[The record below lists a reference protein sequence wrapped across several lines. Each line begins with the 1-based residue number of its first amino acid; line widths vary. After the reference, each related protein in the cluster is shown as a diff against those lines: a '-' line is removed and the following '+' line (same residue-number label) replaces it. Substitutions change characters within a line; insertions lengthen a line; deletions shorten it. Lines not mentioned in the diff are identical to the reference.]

1 MVFWTTSWRIEAL
14 ARGLVGGL
22 AALGALL
29 SALSLAPLARANG
42 RMPGATE
49 LSIAR
54 SDRQHLLA
62 RATFGLVQ
70 SFDGG
75 DSWQWICEQAINVSG
90 ESDPPLALTED
101 GSLILL
107 PTVGATLI
115 SRDKGCTWS
124 IAPELADSKAIDLTV
139 DPTDPSHVLVVTST
153 IDAIDAMGL
162 VTYINVVFE
171 TRDNAA
177 SWQVV
182 ATLASDFEIETLEV
196 APSDPRRIYVSGT
209 SNESPLIGVIERTD
223 DAGGNWQRTTLDL
236 PPSSGSLFVS
246 AVDPN
251 NPDRLWVRVPAQGD
265 RFGLFPAS
273 LLISSDAGESFEMVG
288 ATAQGMLGF
297 ALSPDGT
304 ELAYGGPFDGLFVG
318 PSDGSAP
325 IEKVSDLRVRC
336 LRWNAD
342 GLYACGLEPQDPFSV
357 GLSTDKG
364 ASFQPIYKMA
374 DTCPQECADA
384 TSFAAAC
391 QQPWTGI
398 SMRIAPDAADCTL
411 PWPSVM
417 PDAGSDGDA
426 GSTDAGS
433 TDAGAERDGAQED
446 AATAPVERPGSD
458 GCSCHAV
465 GAGRDRGKLLGMSAL
480 VLGFSLVRLRRRRRK
495 RIAAACAL
503 LVALIGCGDD
513 AANAEPPVNE
523 ADAGAMFVACPDTI
537 PDFESGLAVLG
548 DQGHIQ
554 AVLLDASDFP
564 ARKYA
569 NEWTLELTDESG
581 DVLDD
586 VTVTNVETFMPV
598 HGHYGRPPANFDPL
612 EQPEQLRAEIHFTMR
627 GPWEVR
633 IKASSPSAGD
643 DLIVFDVCVYE

>member
-1 MVFWTTSWRIEAL
+1 M
-14 ARGLVGGL
+14 
-22 AALGALL
+22 LGALL
-29 SALSLAPLARANG
+29 GVLQLAPLARANG

-54 SDRQHLLA
+54 SDGQHLLA

-115 SRDKGCTWS
+115 SRDEGCSWAG
-124 IAPELADSKAIDLTV
+124 APELADSKAIDLTV
-139 DPTDPSHVLVVTST
+139 DPTDPKHVLVVTST
-153 IDAIDAMGL
+153 IDEIDETGL
-162 VTYINVVFE
+162 VSYINVIFE

-182 ATLASDFEIETLEV
+182 ATLASDFKIETLEV
-196 APSDPRRIYVSGT
+196 APSEPRRIYVSGT
-209 SNESPLIGVIERTD
+209 ASESPLIGVIERSD
-223 DAGGNWQRTTLDL
+223 DAGANWQRTTLDL

-251 NPDRLWVRVPAQGD
+251 DPDRLWVRVPAQGD

-273 LLISSDAGESFEMVG
+273 LLISSDAGESFEMLG
-288 ATAQGMLGF
+288 GTAQGMLGF

-318 PSDGSAP
+318 PADGSGP

-336 LRWNAD
+336 LRWNAE

-357 GLSTDKG
+357 GVSIDHG
-364 ASFQPIYKMA
+364 ASFRPVYKMA

-384 TSFAAAC
+384 SSFAAAC
-391 QQPWTGI
+391 QQPWIGVG
-398 SMRIAPDAADCTL
+398 MRIASDGEGCAV
-411 PWPSVM
+411 PWANLT
-417 PDAGSDGDA
+417 PDAGSEGDA
-426 GSTDAGS
+426 GPEDAGAVDGGVTDAGA
-433 TDAGAERDGAQED
+433 TDAGAEHDAALDGAPTVPTEPR
-446 AATAPVERPGSD
+446 ASD
-458 GCSCHAV
+458 GCSCRAV
-465 GAGRDRGKLLGMSAL
+465 GAGRDAGTPFGLSVLAL
-480 VLGFSLVRLRRRRRK
+480 VVGLVHLRRRRRK
-495 RIAAACAL
+495 RFGAAAAL
-503 LVALIGCGDD
+503 FVVLMGCGDD
-513 AANAEPPVNE
+513 AASTEPPANDD
-523 ADAGAMFVACPDTI
+523 DAGAMFVACPDTI
-537 PDFESGLAVLG
+537 PRFESGLEALG
-548 DQGHIQ
+548 ERGHIQ

-564 ARKYA
+564 ARKYS

-581 DVLDD
+581 DALDD
-586 VTVTNVETFMPV
+586 VTVTKVETFMPV
-598 HGHYGRPPANFDPL
+598 HGHYGRPPADFEAL
-612 EQPEQLRAEIHFTMR
+612 EAPEQLRAEIHFTMR

-633 IKASSPSAGD
+633 IEASSPSAGD